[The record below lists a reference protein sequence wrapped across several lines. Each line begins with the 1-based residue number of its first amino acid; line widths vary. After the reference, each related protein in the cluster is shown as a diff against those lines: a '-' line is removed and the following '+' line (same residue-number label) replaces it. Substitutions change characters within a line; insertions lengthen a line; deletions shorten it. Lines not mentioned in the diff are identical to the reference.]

1 MTHPI
6 VSTPRQ
12 ADLLAIPETPF
23 VYWLRPKF
31 FELLR
36 SERRLADVAEVRQG
50 LATADNDRFVR
61 CFWEVPALGVVED
74 GKPVR
79 GRWFWYAKGGR
90 YQKWAGLEWLVVNWE
105 NDGAAIKGRLDPR
118 TGRPY
123 SNVWMLKDT
132 ERRFFR
138 RGLTYTV
145 MGRGS
150 FGLRILD
157 NAIFAQTGIS
167 LFPISE
173 APRTCLASLGSTR
186 VGSFLLRVTTQGLG
200 FDAGYVANLPLPLR
214 RVPRL
219 EQLGLASIVLK
230 RSLVQLDPVERPF
243 EPGRALGVDDRCEG
257 TLLFTVIARSREADA
272 TAALLH
278 ALEGWNER
286 LVCDAYGLD
295 EGDVAQVIEE
305 TGTPAGWYPPIAG
318 YDRLPDPPEGI
329 ELPEGFAAYFAGLER
344 RELSPE
350 ELQALKARLRKHYEA
365 GSGGKADED
374 EEAPPAAADEED
386 DAALGA
392 HIPIPTETFLEELAQ
407 KLEVHPVSVYWL
419 LEELR
424 GEGVLSRPEV
434 KRAMEEWVE
443 VVTLLMLGYRWP
455 EQDRQEAEHGPAIDP
470 DLVDEDGVIPLVP
483 CGTHPTAA
491 ERIRTLWER
500 RFGEEGAA
508 RSESE
513 FGRFVGLTLDDWF
526 RKRFFEE
533 HTRRFKQRPIA
544 WHLTSPEGHFQALVL
559 YHRLSRELLQR
570 LRATYA
576 GALIADLQGRR
587 EKVKGRSEASSA
599 NATGATP
606 AVEGGLRFF
615 PVEEVVFIGRRGK
628 ATVEPSTIADFTAAI
643 EDVEAFRATLE
654 RIERG
659 DGPPYRI
666 RCRWKGE
673 DPDGRPGPYAPDL
686 DDGVKVNIRPFQEA
700 GLLAKPVIRKW

>member
-1 MTHPI
+1 MSHPI

-23 VYWLRPKF
+23 VYWLRPRF

-36 SERRLADVAEVRQG
+36 SERRLSDIAEVRVG
-50 LATADNDRFVR
+50 LQTSDNDRFVR
-61 CFWEVPALGVVED
+61 CFWEVPELGIVED

-105 NDGAAIKGRLDPR
+105 NDGEEIKAFVGPSGRVAS
-118 TGRPY
+118 RPQNTDY
-123 SNVWMLKDT
+123 Y
-132 ERRFFR
+132 FR
-138 RGLTYTV
+138 PGLTYTL
-145 MGRGS
+145 MARGS
-150 FGLRILD
+150 MGARSLD
-157 NAIFAQTGIS
+157 GAAFDVAGIS
-167 LFPISE
+167 IFPPPAE
-173 APRTCLASLGSTR
+173 RARLAAVLNTR
-186 VGSFLLRVTTQGLG
+186 VSSFLLRVTTQDLK
-200 FDAGYVANLPLPLR
+200 FHAGYVGNLPVR
-214 RVPRL
+214 RSDV
-219 EQLGLASIVLK
+219 GLADALARGCISLK
-230 RSLVQLDPVERPF
+230 TRLVAVDPVERAF
-243 EPGRALGVDDRCEG
+243 DSGLLLSADGNG
-257 TLLFTVIARSREADA
+257 TNTLLDHVSQIASRTET

-329 ELPEGFAAYFAGLER
+329 ELPGGFAAYFASLER

-350 ELQALKARLRKHYEA
+350 ELQALKARLRKLYEA
-365 GSGGKADED
+365 GSGGKVDED
-374 EEAPPAAADEED
+374 EEAPAPADEED

-407 KLEVHPVSVYWL
+407 KLEVHPVSVYRL

-424 GEGVLSRPEV
+424 GEGVFSRPEV

-443 VVTLLMLGYRWP
+443 VATLLMLGYRWP

-544 WHLTSPEGHFQALVL
+544 WHLTSPEGRFQALVL

-576 GALIADLQGRR
+576 GTLISGLQAERERAKGDQAKVADL
-587 EKVKGRSEASSA
+587 
-599 NATGATP
+599 
-606 AVEGGLRFF
+606 
-615 PVEEVVFIGRRGK
+615 
-628 ATVEPSTIADFTAAI
+628 TAAI
-643 EDVEAFRATLE
+643 EDVEEFRRILE

-659 DGPPYRI
+659 DEARYRI

-686 DDGVKVNIRPFQEA
+686 DDGVKVNIRPFEEA